1 VTSRRSFANALLV
14 LASAMIGY
22 VLVEAAYRFIQY
34 RNLLDEIVSAAV
46 AQIPRD
52 GLPSSVYDP
61 LTGYRYR
68 PNIEVGP
75 ATRPFPVHY
84 RTNNHGLVARDDFP
98 LAKPAGEF
106 RIGVIGD
113 SFTANVTSTLRWTDV
128 AEDALNASPE
138 WRAATGAQHTQV
150 INFGLD
156 GIGAVQFGAVAR
168 HVALPFG
175 LDMLLVNMIKDDLIR
190 RPHVRGREP
199 AVGAKDMAQFVRAN
213 VLAQLDWFHFYPE
226 VLAVIAGPTLGLAPH
241 LTMQA
246 VEAVLSTGIYYDTA
260 DEATYAS
267 AMSIDT
273 ILGTFADA
281 TFLLDTSYAEFLGQR
296 SPLADEAFGRLL
308 TEFPAVKWINVGAD
322 RRHPVSRGEID
333 AWFNVPHD
341 QHRNDFGVRIY
352 GEAVA
357 AFLIARQR
365 VPHQ

>member
-1 VTSRRSFANALLV
+1 MLV
-14 LASAMIGY
+14 LASTVIGY

-68 PNIEVGP
+68 PHIEVGP
-75 ATRPFPVHY
+75 AARPFPVHY
-84 RTNNHGLVARDDFP
+84 RTNNHGLIAREDFP

-113 SFTANVTSTLRWTDV
+113 SFTANVTSTLRWTDIV
-128 AEDALNASPE
+128 EDRLNASPQ
-138 WRAATGAQHTQV
+138 WRAATAAQHTRV

-168 HVALPFG
+168 HVALPFE
-175 LDMLLVNMIKDDLIR
+175 LDMLIINMIKDDLIR

-199 AVGAKDMAQFVRAN
+199 AVAPKDMAQFVRAN
-213 VLAQLDWFHFYPE
+213 VLAHLSWFQVYPE
-226 VLAVIAGPTLGLAPH
+226 VLAVVAGPALGLAPR

-246 VEAVLSTGIYYDTA
+246 VEAVLSRGIYYDTA
-260 DEATYAS
+260 DEAAYAS
-267 AMSIDT
+267 SISIDT
-273 ILGTFADA
+273 IVDTFAGA
-281 TFLLDTSYAEFLGQR
+281 IFLLDTSYAEFLGR
-296 SPLADEAFGRLL
+296 PTPLADDVFGRIAK
-308 TEFPAVKWINVGAD
+308 EFPAIGWIDVTAD
-322 RRHPVSRGEID
+322 RGRPGSRAELD

-341 QHRNDFGVRIY
+341 QHRNDVGVRIY

-357 AFLIARQR
+357 AFLIGRRRLA
-365 VPHQ
+365 HQ